1 MANSLN
7 GNGVILKGKT
17 HIIDRKYKVN
27 GFMKT
32 INKQIQVEMG
42 AGNNQ
47 INPKKSEVITY
58 FKLENIGD
66 MNIRVRFSKNGKEAR
81 PIDLGPN
88 EKYNGFTVFFQGQG
102 TESYALETF
111 KYYLDMLSGF
121 YEVQPLKYAD
131 YTNTEE
137 HPDYDYYGREEV
149 D

>member
-17 HIIDRKYKVN
+17 HIIERKYKVN

-32 INKQIQVEMG
+32 INRQLQAEVG

-47 INPKKSEVITY
+47 INPKKSEVMTY
-58 FKLENIGD
+58 VKLENIGD
-66 MNIRVRFSKNGKEAR
+66 LNIKVRFSKNGKEAR
-81 PIDLGPN
+81 PIPLGPD
-88 EKYNGFTVFFQGQG
+88 EKYNGITIFFQGMG
-102 TESYALETF
+102 SESYLLEALQ
-111 KYYLDMLSGF
+111 YYNYMLNSF

-137 HPDYDYYGREEV
+137 HPDYEYYGSES